1 MRALPWVVA
10 VLVMVAAVEAR
21 GDGFDGQRFVPAAG
35 AAGGLVVERPLVP
48 QRLGFGFGVGVPIDP
63 VWRGAA
69 DVFDGQR
76 LAAGPGI
83 GDIRLVPKMAWYFG
97 RSALN

>member
-35 AAGGLVVERPLVP
+35 AAGGLVVERQLVP
-48 QRLGFGFGVGVPIDP
+48 QHFGFGVGVPIVP
-63 VWRGAA
+63 VWRNAA